1 MEEFFSPD
9 EIRALMSRCE
19 SDRQRIILFLLYNYG
34 LTIDE
39 ALDLKAGQFIVKPD
53 LVRFNFTR
61 KLTGKTHSYKIQFE
75 NYRLFYRVLNKL
87 QDYEPLLHKDK
98 NLPISDAMV
107 KKDLFDMAVT
117 LNRKITAGQL
127 FDSHLY
133 WLFRR
138 GVSFSQAVEE
148 YGIPLSGKPF
158 KVWED
163 AMVAGRLWPFLLE

>member
-19 SDRQRIILFLLYNYG
+19 SDRQRVILFLLYNYG

-39 ALDLKAGQFIVKPD
+39 ALELKAGQFIVKPD

>member
-19 SDRQRIILFLLYNYG
+19 SDRQRVILFLLYNYG

-39 ALDLKAGQFIVKPD
+39 ALELKAGQFIVKPD
-53 LVRFNFTR
+53 LIRFNFTR

-158 KVWED
+158 KVWEE

>member
-9 EIRALMSRCE
+9 EIRALISRCE
-19 SDRQRIILFLLYNYG
+19 SDRQKIILFLLYNYG

-39 ALDLKAGQFIVKPD
+39 ALDLKAGQFVVKPD
-53 LVRFNFTR
+53 LIRFNFTR

-117 LNRKITAGQL
+117 MNRKITAGQL

-148 YGIPLSGKPF
+148 YGISLSGKPF

>member
-138 GVSFSQAVEE
+138 GVGFSQAVEE